1 MLTKGTR
8 ERTEGNI
15 MAGGH
20 TPEEWLEEYVAAII
34 RGEQTARVRARFVGF
49 SEVGISLAIALDVQ
63 GQRTEETVFYPWHR
77 VDSIRLAREDEQ
89 PAS

>member
-1 MLTKGTR
+1 MLTKGRR

-49 SEVGISLAIALDVQ
+49 SEVGISLAIPLNVQ
-63 GQRTEETVFYPWHR
+63 GQSTE
-77 VDSIRLAREDEQ
+77 
-89 PAS
+89 